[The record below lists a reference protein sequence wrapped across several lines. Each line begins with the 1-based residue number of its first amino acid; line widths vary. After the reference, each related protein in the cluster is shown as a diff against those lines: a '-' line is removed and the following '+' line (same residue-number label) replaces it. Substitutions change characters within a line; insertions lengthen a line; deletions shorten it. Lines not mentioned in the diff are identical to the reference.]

1 MNEVTADSGSRRAE
15 FDDTFRRCYG
25 PMVRSLSVACGDG
38 EVAADSVQ
46 DAFTR
51 AYTRWGRVSTL
62 DDPAGWIRHVAVN
75 RMRDHFRRAE
85 RGGRAVAR
93 LARREPEHTPPPA
106 DPSELGALLAALP
119 DQQRIAAALFYV
131 EDLSVSEV
139 AAAMRLS
146 PGAVKYHLHAARTSL
161 RDVMERHA

>member
-1 MNEVTADSGSRRAE
+1 
-15 FDDTFRRCYG
+15 
-25 PMVRSLSVACGDG
+25 
-38 EVAADSVQ
+38 
-46 DAFTR
+46 
-51 AYTRWGRVSTL
+51 VSTL
-62 DDPAGWIRHVAVN
+62 DDPPGWIRHVAVN

-93 LARREPEHTPPPA
+93 LARREPEYTPPPA
-106 DPSELGALLAALP
+106 DPSELASLLATLP

-139 AAAMRLS
+139 AAAMHLS

-161 RDVMERHA
+161 RDVMERQS